1 MQNAVPATVD
11 ELASFARRRCRCL
24 QRHPAMIVNFFRHA
38 GLDVYG
44 LS

>member
-1 MQNAVPATVD
+1 MRYILIKNEGMP
-11 ELASFARRRCRCL
+11 EARRSFRRL
-24 QRHPAMIVNFFRHA
+24 QRHPTMIVNFFRHA